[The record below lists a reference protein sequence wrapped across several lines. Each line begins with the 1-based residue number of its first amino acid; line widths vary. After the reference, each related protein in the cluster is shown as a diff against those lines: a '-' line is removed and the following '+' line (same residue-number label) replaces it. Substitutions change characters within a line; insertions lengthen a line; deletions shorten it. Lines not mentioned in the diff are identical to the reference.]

1 MKSPRIAVASLLIA
15 AFFVVL
21 GFSRDVFAQ
30 KAAEFEVAS
39 IKPTAGSGRLD
50 AAATV
55 GLRITGSQLRISGL
69 SLKDYIGMA
78 YDIEPPQVIAPEWTG
93 QIRYDISAN
102 LPADG
107 TREQI
112 PQMLQT
118 LLADR
123 FELKVHKE
131 SREFP
136 IYALTVSKAGLKIK
150 GTPVDPNAPQP
161 AAIEASGGGSGA
173 GIVINLGQGTFT
185 LASNKLEVKNLT
197 MADLAAALTRF
208 AERKTIDTTGNT
220 DRFDFSIDLSQED
233 YQFALMRAAI
243 NNGVVLPPQAM
254 RFLDAAP
261 SNVLGQYIAKTGL
274 ELEERRAPLDVVVVD
289 SVARE
294 PKAN

>member
-1 MKSPRIAVASLLIA
+1 
-15 AFFVVL
+15 
-21 GFSRDVFAQ
+21 
-30 KAAEFEVAS
+30 
-39 IKPTAGSGRLD
+39 
-50 AAATV
+50 
-55 GLRITGSQLRISGL
+55 
-69 SLKDYIGMA
+69 MA
-78 YDIEPPQVIAPEWTG
+78 YDLEPPQVIAPEWTG
-93 QIRYDISAN
+93 QVRFDISAN

-112 PQMLQT
+112 PQMLQG
-118 LLADR
+118 LLAER
-123 FELKVHKE
+123 FQLKVHKE

-136 IYALTVSKAGLKIK
+136 IYALTVSKGGLKMK

-197 MADLAAALTRF
+197 MADLAGALTRF
-208 AERKTIDTTGNT
+208 AERKTIDATGIT
-220 DRFDFSIDLSQED
+220 DRFAFSLDLSQED

>member
-1 MKSPRIAVASLLIA
+1 MMFLRLPLSLLVATSIA
-15 AFFVVL
+15 LL
-21 GFSRDVFAQ
+21 GFGRAASAQ
-30 KAAEFEVAS
+30 KLPEFEVAS
-39 IKPTAGSGRLD
+39 IKPTEGSGRLD

-55 GLRITGSQLRISGL
+55 GLRITGTQVRISGL

-78 YDIEPPQVIAPEWTG
+78 YDREPPQVIAPEWTG
-93 QIRYDISAN
+93 QVRFDISAN
-102 LPADG
+102 LPAAG

-112 PQMLQT
+112 PQMLQA

-136 IYALTVSKAGLKIK
+136 IYALVVGKGGLKIK
-150 GTPVDPNAPQP
+150 GTPVDPKAPQP
-161 AAIEASGGGSGA
+161 SALEAGGGGSAA
-173 GIVINLGQGTFT
+173 GIIINLGQGTFT

-197 MADLAAALTRF
+197 MPDLAGALTRF
-208 AERKTIDTTGNT
+208 AERKTIDATGNT
-220 DRFDFSIDLSQED
+220 DRFNFSLDLSQED
-233 YQFALMRAAI
+233 YQFALMRAAV
-243 NNGVVLPPQAM
+243 NNGVVLPPQAL

-274 ELEERRAPLDVVVVD
+274 ELEERKAPLDVVVVD